1 LPCYCTVKVGC
12 ADRGDGVNARPGV
25 VYLVGAGPGDPGLM
39 TARSLALIASAD
51 AIFHDRLIPPGALD
65 GAREDAELLYVGKR
79 PDDGLEDPPG
89 EDLSA
94 RRSTV
99 PQGEINERL
108 VEAARAGKSVVRL
121 KGGDP
126 FVFGRG
132 GEEGEALRAAGVEF
146 EVVPGVTAGV
156 AASAYAGIPVTHRD
170 DASAVAFVTG
180 HEDPD
185 KAETALDWE
194 ALARFPGTLVFYMGV
209 KRLGENTA
217 ALVAA
222 GRDAGEPA
230 AAVER
235 GTMDGQRTVVATLGT
250 LAEAVEREGIGAPA
264 LIVVGPVV
272 ERREQLAWLERR
284 PLHGKRVVVTR
295 ARAQASGLA
304 STLRSLGAEVVELP
318 AIRIEPRI
326 ESEEVRRAVERIG
339 EYALV
344 CLTSPNGAH
353 LLFEALGNADLDA
366 RALGEGPKQKQVGR
380 GRPGAAAA
388 TGAQGGAS
396 GPTAPPKRADA
407 GGSPAGP
414 EQAGTTIAAIGPGTA
429 RALAEHGIEADV
441 VPERFV
447 AEALVEA
454 LAPVEIEGR
463 PVLVA
468 RAAEARDVLPDALR
482 ERGAEVDVVALYET
496 VRETPSPE
504 AVEAAQSAD
513 YVTFT
518 SSSTVRNLTEAL
530 GDRFPAA
537 VRIVSIGPITSEA
550 AREAGLEVHVEAERH
565 DADGLVEA
573 LLADVQ

>member
-1 LPCYCTVKVGC
+1 MS
-12 ADRGDGVNARPGV
+12 ARAGV

-39 TARSLALIASAD
+39 TVRSLELIASAD
-51 AIFHDRLIPPGALD
+51 TIFYDRLIPPGALD
-65 GAREDAELLYVGKR
+65 GARRDAELIYVGKNPTDGPETSAIDASESHR
-79 PDDGLEDPPG
+79 PRG
-89 EDLSA
+89 SA
-94 RRSTV
+94 G
-99 PQGEINERL
+99 QEEIHERL

-132 GEEGEALRAAGVEF
+132 GEEGEALREAGVEF

-180 HEDPD
+180 HEDPE
-185 KAETALDWE
+185 KEETALDWE

-209 KRLGENTA
+209 KRLADNAA
-217 ALVAA
+217 ALIAA
-222 GRDAGEPA
+222 GRDANEPA

-264 LIVVGPVV
+264 LIVVGSVV
-272 ERREQLAWLERR
+272 ERREELAWLERR
-284 PLHGKRVVVTR
+284 RLHGKRVVVTR

-304 STLRSLGAEVVELP
+304 TTLRGLGAEVVELP

-326 ESEEVRRAVERIG
+326 DRDEVRRAVERIG
-339 EYALV
+339 EYALI
-344 CLTSPNGAH
+344 CITSPNGAD
-353 LLFEALGNADLDA
+353 LLFEALAEAGLDA
-366 RALGEGPKQKQVGR
+366 RALGPASVNGVGAGADRPAR
-380 GRPGAAAA
+380 G
-388 TGAQGGAS
+388 
-396 GPTAPPKRADA
+396 
-407 GGSPAGP
+407 
-414 EQAGTTIAAIGPGTA
+414 GTTIAAIGPGTA
-429 RALAEHGIEADV
+429 RALAEHGVAADI

-454 LAPVEIEGR
+454 LASVEVEGR
-463 PVLVA
+463 KVLIA
-468 RAAEARDVLPDALR
+468 RAAEARDALPDALR

-496 VRETPSPE
+496 VREAPDPE
-504 AVEAAQSAD
+504 AIEAAQSAD

-530 GDRFPAA
+530 GDRFPAGA
-537 VRIVSIGPITSEA
+537 GIVSIGPITSRA
-550 AREAGLEVHVEAERH
+550 QPWNASA
-565 DADGLVEA
+565 
-573 LLADVQ
+573 